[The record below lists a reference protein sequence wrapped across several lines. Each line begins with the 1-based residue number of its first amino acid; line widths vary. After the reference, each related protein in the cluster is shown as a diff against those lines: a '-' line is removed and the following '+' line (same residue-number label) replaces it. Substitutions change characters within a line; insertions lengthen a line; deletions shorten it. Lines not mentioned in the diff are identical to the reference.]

1 MRIRLTC
8 IAPKFTSIT
17 YNTNHSI
24 AAWIYGRIEKAS
36 PEFSA
41 FLHDRGYT
49 GPDGKA
55 RKLFT
60 FSRLKFCSKPEFKK
74 THIVIKKDSQV
85 ELIVA
90 TPMFEEFVQHL
101 VMGLFENNSLRIA
114 GARGEPAEFPVLTVT
129 RVEEPE
135 FHAEMDF
142 RTLSPVVLK
151 TAVEKEDGLGT
162 YYYRVLDEGLSEAV
176 RKSLI
181 NKYQTI
187 HQRPPADTKLEF
199 SPDHDY
205 IERKGGPDRVSTLIT
220 VREVEGNPIRVKG
233 ITCPFSLSGST
244 KLIETAWHAGIG
256 DYTAMGFGCV
266 EEKSDNITSHS

>member
-8 IAPKFTSIT
+8 IAPKFTSIP

-24 AAWIYGRIEKAS
+24 AAWIYGRLESAS
-36 PEFSA
+36 PEFAA
-41 FLHDRGYT
+41 FLHDRGYM

-60 FSRLKFCSKPEFKK
+60 FSRLKFMTKPQFKK
-74 THIVIKKDSQV
+74 THIVVHKDSRI
-85 ELIVA
+85 ELIIA

-101 VMGLFENNSLRIA
+101 VMGLFENNSLRIS
-114 GARGEPAEFPVLTVT
+114 GAHGEPAEFPILTVT
-129 RVEEPE
+129 KVEEPA
-135 FHAEMDF
+135 FVSNMDF

-151 TAVEKEDGLGT
+151 TAVEQEDGLGT

-187 HQRPPADTKLEF
+187 HQGSPADTKLEF
-199 SPDHDY
+199 QPDHDY

-220 VREVEGNPIRVKG
+220 VREVEGHPIRVKG
-233 ITCPFSLSGST
+233 ITCPFALSGSQDLM
-244 KLIETAWHAGIG
+244 KTAWHAGIG

-266 EEKSDNITSHS
+266 EEK